1 MFLQLEICYSS
12 PMQQYLS
19 IFIVVIL
26 SILTILLVAVG
37 VTIIQVLQKV
47 KYTIDRLNIT
57 IDMAENKISNLTA
70 PLQSISGIATSL
82 GSGLKV
88 FESFVGWM
96 NKSKDR

>member
-1 MFLQLEICYSS
+1 
-12 PMQQYLS
+12 MQQYLS
-19 IFIVVIL
+19 IFIAIIL
-26 SILTILLVAVG
+26 SILTILIVAVG

-47 KYTIDRLNIT
+47 KYTIDRVNVT
-57 IDMAENKISNLTA
+57 IDMAENKINNLTA

-96 NKSKDR
+96 NKSKER